1 MTRRPPEAAAV
12 AITLST
18 TFTDNLLGTGT
29 LGVANQLGGGTLV
42 LWASGGTPP
51 AGPNETA
58 TGTTLATFTFSAAGS
73 QGTPAAGSMTL
84 AFAATTVVA
93 SGTGNADY
101 FRVNASGGVALIQ
114 GSVATS
120 GSDWNLS
127 SVAVTAG
134 DNITITGTPAISW
147 VVS

>member
-1 MTRRPPEAAAV
+1 M
-12 AITLST
+12 AILLST

-29 LGVANQLGGGTLV
+29 NGVANQFGGGTLI

-58 TGTTLATFTFSAAGS
+58 TGTTLATFSLSAAGS

-93 SGTGNADY
+93 TGTGTADY
-101 FRVNASGGVALIQ
+101 FRVNASGGAALLQ

-120 GSDWNLS
+120 GADWNLS
-127 SVAVTAG
+127 SVSVTAG
-134 DNITITGTPAISW
+134 DNISITGTPAISW